1 VKFDCPSCQAT
12 INNMDVKARRR
23 QGFFQQVQCPQCD
36 IWLRMNP
43 KMDAMKMVGLV
54 VLLITSLLNIL
65 RIFPNLENELSV
77 AGFVG
82 VSLALFSVLKGKR
95 EVV

>member
-1 VKFDCPSCQAT
+1 MKFDCPSCQAT

-23 QGFFQQVQCPQCD
+23 QGLFQNIQCPKCD
-36 IWLRMNP
+36 TWLRMNP
-43 KMDAMKMVGLV
+43 KMDVIKVAGLT
-54 VLLITSLLNIL
+54 VLLVTSLLNIL
-65 RIFPNLENELSV
+65 RIFPNLENEFSI
-77 AGFVG
+77 AGVVG